1 MKKFI
6 SLLCAFSL
14 FLCTISFPL
23 FLYDTLTV
31 SALSSDTSIYITS
44 GFTNINR
51 FNSHQKNFLQSFAFP
66 SGTFQIIT
74 SRSLET
80 GSDSSVSGNTGVLSF
95 DLNSMHNWGTVVKDG
110 TTFILYVNRSSRE
123 SIPDYIPEFYDF
135 QGDLVRL
142 SNQTFFVALPINN
155 YNYAYMHN
163 FNNGM
168 MNGQDGYLDQFSNFD
183 IIFWSDASIIS
194 LSYNTFFLENNLPVT
209 PDNPIVY
216 PLYESTYSL
225 SIQKDKFVEWL
236 LSTGRY
242 VEIAESLSSNRVS
255 GFVDVFA
262 DYGGNTRSFITNV
275 KKFFQFIGIG
285 QTISDYNAVLTKTQ
299 SLYRDYQHYIRQL
312 LIDKY
317 NDRTQNTSDIKPDTS
332 SDNTSLITNSVDD
345 TVTIRI
351 LRDILRSL
359 IALPNNISNLIESFE
374 IKVEGLENTVN
385 VVNQSGIPDISSLWS
400 YSESDF
406 DVDVENF
413 ANDVS
418 EVQQLP
424 LSYLANINNNSL
436 MPEKMLSDKEDLTVN
451 IPNISGFTVSDNG
464 KTFSTQTTSYVVS
477 SNDYPWLDPLVKKI
491 KRFSGI
497 LLILGYLV
505 HLRNKLP
512 DIVRGE

>member
-1 MKKFI
+1 MKKII
-6 SLLCAFSL
+6 SFFLAFSL
-14 FLCTISFPL
+14 CFCFIFPVNASTTDQ
-23 FLYDTLTV
+23 FLYDYGFALVKNFSAHNLVFVYDSYNEKMPDFFDNYLFFLSGDNGNPRFYCGVYFDGLRVFQDGKYIYYTNLLNTGLSLNHFTSYNPDYSLTGLTV
-31 SALSSDTSIYITS
+31 PNSRDNWIFVFRLDTSVDYYDD
-44 GFTNINR
+44 GFFSYYQLLR
-51 FNSHQKNFLQSFAFP
+51 REF
-66 SGTFQIIT
+66 
-74 SRSLET
+74 
-80 GSDSSVSGNTGVLSF
+80 SSVSSDYLIS
-95 DLNSMHNWGTVVKDG
+95 
-110 TTFILYVNRSSRE
+110 RSSFSPVPIYRLPNFE
-123 SIPDYIPEFYDF
+123 SF
-135 QGDLVRL
+135 
-142 SNQTFFVALPINN
+142 TK
-155 YNYAYMHN
+155 
-163 FNNGM
+163 
-168 MNGQDGYLDQFSNFD
+168 
-183 IIFWSDASIIS
+183 
-194 LSYNTFFLENNLPVT
+194 PVT
-209 PDNPIVY
+209 PDNPIIY

-242 VEIAESLSSNRVS
+242 VEIAESLASNRVS

-262 DYGGNTRSFITNV
+262 DYGGNTRAFITNV

-299 SLYRDYQHYIRQL
+299 SLYREYQHYIRQS

-317 NDRTQNTSDIKPDTS
+317 NDRTQNTSDIKPDTN
-332 SDNTSLITNSVDD
+332 SDNTSLITNSDDD
-345 TVTIRI
+345 TVVVRI

-374 IKVEGLENTVN
+374 IKIEGLENTVN
-385 VVNQSGIPDISSLWS
+385 VVNQSGIPDISSLWT

-406 DVDVENF
+406 DTDVQNF

-424 LSYLANINNNSL
+424 VSYLTNINNNPL
-436 MPEKMLSDKEDLTVN
+436 MPENMLTDKDNLTVN

-477 SNDYPWLDPLVKKI
+477 SIDYPWLDSLVKKI

-497 LLILGYLV
+497 LLILCYLV
-505 HLRNKLP
+505 HLRFKLP